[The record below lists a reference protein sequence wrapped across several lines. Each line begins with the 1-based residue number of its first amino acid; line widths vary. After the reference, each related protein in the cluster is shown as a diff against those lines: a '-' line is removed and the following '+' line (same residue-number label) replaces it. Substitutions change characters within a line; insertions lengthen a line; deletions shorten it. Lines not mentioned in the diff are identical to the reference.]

1 MKIHLKDNKIALY
14 DIESDYRQYLFQY
27 DFRLNLKSGRR
38 FVGIIVGIED
48 YTYFIPLA
56 SKPLRKNGKR
66 RNPRTTVEIYNESHE
81 IIAALLINNMIPVP
95 QGVYKRID
103 INNDKYKDYLNN
115 EYIYLK
121 KQSTR
126 EEIERK
132 INNVVNAVFVKKD
145 EFLTSFCCDYLKLQ
159 ALCDQWKYK

>member
-27 DFRLNLKSGRR
+27 DFRVNLKSGRR
-38 FVGIIVGIED
+38 FVGKAN
-48 YTYFIPLA
+48 TYFIPLT

-115 EYIYLK
+115 EYI
-121 KQSTR
+121 
-126 EEIERK
+126 
-132 INNVVNAVFVKKD
+132 
-145 EFLTSFCCDYLKLQ
+145 
-159 ALCDQWKYK
+159 

>member
-27 DFRLNLKSGRR
+27 DFRVNLKLGRR

-48 YTYFIPLA
+48 YTYFIPLT

-66 RNPRTTVEIYNESHE
+66 RNPRTTVEIHE

-95 QGVYKRID
+95 QGVF
-103 INNDKYKDYLNN
+103 
-115 EYIYLK
+115 
-121 KQSTR
+121 
-126 EEIERK
+126 K
-132 INNVVNAVFVKKD
+132 I
-145 EFLTSFCCDYLKLQ
+145 TSIV
-159 ALCDQWKYK
+159 

>member
-27 DFRLNLKSGRR
+27 DFRVNLKSGRR

-48 YTYFIPLA
+48 YTYFIPLT

-81 IIAALLINNMIPVP
+81 IIAAWLINNMIP

-103 INNDKYKDYLNN
+103 INNEYL
-115 EYIYLK
+115 YLK
-121 KQSTR
+121 KQSTH
-126 EEIERK
+126 EEIEGK
-132 INNVVNAVFVKKD
+132 VNNIVNAVFVKKD
-145 EFLTSFCCDYLKLQ
+145 EFLTSVCCDYLKLQ

>member
-27 DFRLNLKSGRR
+27 DFRVNLKLGRR

-48 YTYFIPLA
+48 YTYFIPLN

-81 IIAALLINNMIPVP
+81 IIAALLINNMIPEIHRRYYIVKS
-95 QGVYKRID
+95 GRWRKRL
-103 INNDKYKDYLNN
+103 YLMW
-115 EYIYLK
+115 YFAC
-121 KQSTR
+121 
-126 EEIERK
+126 RK
-132 INNVVNAVFVKKD
+132 FKLFRIRVAV
-145 EFLTSFCCDYLKLQ
+145 LY
-159 ALCDQWKYK
+159 

>member
-27 DFRLNLKSGRR
+27 DFRVNLKSGRR

-48 YTYFIPLA
+48 YTYFIPLT

-103 INNDKYKDYLNN
+103 INNEYL
-115 EYIYLK
+115 YLK

-126 EEIERK
+126 EEIEGK
-132 INNVVNAVFVKKD
+132 VNNIVNAVFVKKD

>member
-27 DFRLNLKSGRR
+27 EFRVNLKSGRR

-48 YTYFIPLA
+48 YTYFIPLT

>member
-27 DFRLNLKSGRR
+27 DFRVNLKLGRR
-38 FVGIIVGIED
+38 FVRIIVGIED
-48 YTYFIPLA
+48 YTYFIPLT

-81 IIAALLINNMIPVP
+81 IIAAWLINNMIP

-103 INNDKYKDYLNN
+103 INNEYL
-115 EYIYLK
+115 YLK
-121 KQSTR
+121 KQSTH
-126 EEIERK
+126 EEIEGK
-132 INNVVNAVFVKKD
+132 VNNIVNAVFVKKD

>member
-27 DFRLNLKSGRR
+27 DFRVNLKLGRR

-48 YTYFIPLA
+48 YTYFIPLT

-103 INNDKYKDYLNN
+103 INNEYL
-115 EYIYLK
+115 YLK

-126 EEIERK
+126 EEIEGK
-132 INNVVNAVFVKKD
+132 VNNIVNAVFVKKD

>member
-1 MKIHLKDNKIALY
+1 
-14 DIESDYRQYLFQY
+14 
-27 DFRLNLKSGRR
+27 
-38 FVGIIVGIED
+38 
-48 YTYFIPLA
+48 
-56 SKPLRKNGKR
+56 
-66 RNPRTTVEIYNESHE
+66 
-81 IIAALLINNMIPVP
+81 MIPVP

-159 ALCDQWKYK
+159 ALCDYLKLQALCDQ

>member
-27 DFRLNLKSGRR
+27 DFRVNLKSGRR

-48 YTYFIPLA
+48 YTYFIPLT
-56 SKPLRKNGKR
+56 SKSLRKNGKR

-115 EYIYLK
+115 EYI
-121 KQSTR
+121 
-126 EEIERK
+126 
-132 INNVVNAVFVKKD
+132 
-145 EFLTSFCCDYLKLQ
+145 
-159 ALCDQWKYK
+159 

>member
-27 DFRLNLKSGRR
+27 DFRVNLKSGRR

-48 YTYFIPLA
+48 YTYFIPLT
-56 SKPLRKNGKR
+56 SK
-66 RNPRTTVEIYNESHE
+66 PRTTVEIYNESHE

-115 EYIYLK
+115 EYI
-121 KQSTR
+121 
-126 EEIERK
+126 
-132 INNVVNAVFVKKD
+132 
-145 EFLTSFCCDYLKLQ
+145 
-159 ALCDQWKYK
+159 